1 MVLSL
6 TVFETAIQNLAVDN
20 TLMVTCPPVD
30 GAAHIFEI
38 GRAVI
43 MQALPSSAGFM
54 PRPNDC
60 INSAITNRVSQR
72 SVRSSSFQSTHCAYV
87 NVAHCDLS
95 TACRCL
101 TLAIGK
107 KRASTRCSLMT
118 SA

>member
-72 SVRSSSFQSTHCAYV
+72 SVSISCVNQCGVSTSCVSQCAV
-87 NVAHCDLS
+87 S
-95 TACRCL
+95 
-101 TLAIGK
+101 I
-107 KRASTRCSLMT
+107 SCSVSM
-118 SA
+118 